1 MSEDGGFFGKARTLL
16 TRVVE
21 KGLHLPNAAKG
32 LLTAPPPPERAAGA
46 PVPTVTLAQL
56 FHRQGHDKK
65 ALALLELVLEDD
77 PTNREALA
85 LRTALRGEP
94 PAEDPV
100 LEAASGEPA
109 HEAGEARTRRGPP
122 PEPLGIDDDFTVLL
136 PEDKGH
142 ILLLQWAISD
152 EAFLQIYEDST
163 AEIYPALAIHCVF
176 VGDTPRAETSILAK
190 TVGETGEHLGR
201 AGALRI
207 IDVPNGVVLRVA
219 SGVVVD
225 GSAASRETFRPTSH
239 ASLLL
244 RGEYSDDLYEWR
256 AEGLTTVELGTGDFP
271 EVDALATV
279 DGRTLP
285 SVPFAALLRARVAA
299 SASPA
304 PGRLTGDRRES

>member
-56 FHRQGHDKK
+56 FHRQGHDSK

-77 PTNREALA
+77 PTNREARA
-85 LRTALRGEP
+85 LRASLRGDP
-94 PAEDPV
+94 PPEDPV
-100 LEAASGEPA
+100 LVPSAEPA
-109 HEAGEARTRRGPP
+109 EEARTRRGPP
-122 PEPLGIDDDFTVLL
+122 PEPLGIDEDFTVLL

-152 EAFLQIYEDST
+152 EAFAQLYEEST
-163 AEIYPALAIHCVF
+163 AELRPALAIHCVF
-176 VGDTPRAETSILAK
+176 VGGTPRAETSILAEK
-190 TVGETGEHLGR
+190 VGETGELLGR

-207 IDVPNGVVLRVA
+207 TDVPNGVVLRVA

-225 GSAASRETFRPTSH
+225 GSGASRDPFRPTSH

-271 EVDALATV
+271 EVDALATM

-285 SVPFAALLRARVAA
+285 SVPFAALLGGRVAA

-304 PGRLTGDRRES
+304 PGRLTGDGGES

>member
-32 LLTAPPPPERAAGA
+32 LLVAPPPPEREAGA

-56 FHRQGHDKK
+56 FHRQGHDSK

-77 PTNREALA
+77 PTNRDARA
-85 LRTALRGEP
+85 LRATLRGEP
-94 PAEDPV
+94 PPEEPVPEAPSAEPAK
-100 LEAASGEPA
+100 EAA
-109 HEAGEARTRRGPP
+109 RRGPP

-142 ILLLQWAISD
+142 TFLLQWAISD
-152 EAFLQIYEDST
+152 EAFAYLYEESA
-163 AEIYPALAIHCVF
+163 AEIRPALAVHCVY
-176 VGDTPRAETSILAK
+176 VGEAPRAETSILAK
-190 TVGETGEHLGR
+190 GRGPRGELLGR

-207 IDVPNGVVLRVA
+207 TDVPNGVVLRVA
-219 SGVVVD
+219 SGIAVD
-225 GSAASRETFRPTSH
+225 GSTMSPETFRPTSH

-256 AEGLTTVELGTGDFP
+256 ADGLTAVELGAGDFP
-271 EVDALATV
+271 EVDALAARN
-279 DGRTLP
+279 GRTLP
-285 SVPFAALLRARVAA
+285 SVPFAVLVRAVAVA
-299 SASPA
+299 SGSSA
-304 PGRLTGDRRES
+304 PGRLTGDGRES